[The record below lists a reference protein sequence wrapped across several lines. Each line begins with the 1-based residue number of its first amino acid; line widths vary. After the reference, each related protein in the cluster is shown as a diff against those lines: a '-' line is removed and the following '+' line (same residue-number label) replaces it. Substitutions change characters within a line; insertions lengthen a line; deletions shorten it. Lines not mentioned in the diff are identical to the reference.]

1 MARYCGEC
9 TYLDLTTGDIYGKFY
24 CEKRYERHG
33 ASDLECSNFCT
44 AYSRSSSEINNA
56 IEYTKDHTSS
66 GCYLTTIVCN
76 ILGLP
81 DNNIFLNTL
90 RKFRNNILQ
99 KNDKYKTLLLE
110 YDIIGPKIAE
120 SLNNDPLKKNIAS
133 MCLNNYIINIVE
145 NIELENYEDAINK
158 YIEMTNKLRNLYNID
173 SINISTLEIKDV
185 NIKDLGHGKY
195 QKKLLY
201 TTK

>member
-1 MARYCGEC
+1 MARFCGEC

-24 CEKRYERHG
+24 CERRYERHG
-33 ASDLECSNFCT
+33 ANDLECSNFCT
-44 AYSRSSSEINNA
+44 AYSRSSSEISNA
-56 IEYTKDHTSS
+56 IEYTKDHSSS

-99 KNDKYKTLLLE
+99 KDEKYKNLLLE
-110 YDIIGPKIAE
+110 YDVIGPKIAK
-120 SLNNDPLKKNIAS
+120 SLKNDPLNKNIAS

-145 NIELENYEDAINK
+145 DIENENYKTAINQ
-158 YIEMTNKLRNLYNID
+158 YIEMTNKLKSLYNID
-173 SINISTLEIKDV
+173 NINISTLEID
-185 NIKDLGHGKY
+185 NIDIKELGHGKY
-195 QKKLLY
+195 EKKLLY